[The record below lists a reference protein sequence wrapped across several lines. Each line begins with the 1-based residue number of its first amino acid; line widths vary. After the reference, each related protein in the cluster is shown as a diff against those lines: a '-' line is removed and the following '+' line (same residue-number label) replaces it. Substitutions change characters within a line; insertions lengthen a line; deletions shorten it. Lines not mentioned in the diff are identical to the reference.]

1 MGWNFFRH
9 MGDSISKSGEPKAKL
24 PKPKKIPIQIGQ
36 YLVVQEKEDPDFV
49 WKLMCVL
56 RPYAEHKERFDF
68 RVFRSSSAQIAQ
80 VGVTSYD
87 SLDAYPKLII
97 YHGWYDKFS
106 NLIEIIKGGGLLAA

>member
-1 MGWNFFRH
+1 MVDFLLIIFCLFCLTRGIFR
-9 MGDSISKSGEPKAKL
+9 GPVIEAISIAGIIFGLMVASA
-24 PKPKKIPIQIGQ
+24 
-36 YLVVQEKEDPDFV
+36 YYV